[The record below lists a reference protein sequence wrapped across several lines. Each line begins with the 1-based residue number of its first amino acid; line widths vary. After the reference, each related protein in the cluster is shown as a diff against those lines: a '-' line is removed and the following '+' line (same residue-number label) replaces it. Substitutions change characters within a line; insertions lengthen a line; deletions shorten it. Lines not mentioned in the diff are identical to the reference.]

1 MIDSCVLFILPCVVV
16 VVLWCLPGGM
26 TFSGTHM
33 DPDRIRL
40 GETMKNICILGA
52 GSLSFFFGFF
62 WTCHG
67 NSDLIFSKKLEDS
80 ILPQDLDSA
89 SGLGLPFGPYLSFD

>member
-1 MIDSCVLFILPCVVV
+1 MCFFSLAIGVDVVV
-16 VVLWCLPGGM
+16 VRSLPGGM

-67 NSDLIFSKKLEDS
+67 NSDLKSLYS
-80 ILPQDLDSA
+80 
-89 SGLGLPFGPYLSFD
+89 